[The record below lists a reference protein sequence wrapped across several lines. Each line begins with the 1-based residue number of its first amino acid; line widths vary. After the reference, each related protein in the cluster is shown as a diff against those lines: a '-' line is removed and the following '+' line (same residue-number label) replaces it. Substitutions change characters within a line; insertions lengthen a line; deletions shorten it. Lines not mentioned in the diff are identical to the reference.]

1 MKRICAPLATLGHPA
16 FRIMIEKFGGC
27 DEYYTEM
34 INAASLLNNGQFEN
48 YYTNPAPVPEK
59 IVWQLVGK
67 SAASFI
73 AAARILCRLPGIGID
88 LNMGCSAPEIF
99 KSGAGIAWMMKD
111 STELTELVAG
121 VRHVLDEYEAE
132 TGVHRRLSVKCRL
145 GADDFTD
152 EDFFRFIDTLVSC
165 GVEQIAVHPRTR
177 KEKYREKPRY
187 EYAQKTA
194 VRCGKKACVIVNGDI
209 CDKKSSE
216 QVSALCPDCGGLM
229 LGRAAVQKPW
239 IFAELAGLLPEKRVD
254 LLEIALSFIEDVTV
268 YQPPEFWRTRLQR
281 FFSYYTKNF
290 SFSHYACTKLLNAR
304 TPGEAADYLRSY
316 FAEVPG
322 DRILCF
328 S

>member
-1 MKRICAPLATLGHPA
+1 MKLVCAPMATLGHPA
-16 FRIMIEKFGGC
+16 FRILIEKFGGC
-27 DEYYTEM
+27 NEYYTEM
-34 INAASLLNNGQFEN
+34 INAASLLNNGQFEK
-48 YYTNPAPVPEK
+48 YYINPAPVPEK

-67 SAASFI
+67 SAAALI
-73 AAARILCRLPGIGID
+73 EAARILCRLPGIGVD

-99 KSGAGIAWMMKD
+99 KSGAGIAWMMKGIP
-111 STELTELVAG
+111 ELTELVSG
-121 VRHVLDEYEAE
+121 VRRVLDGYETE
-132 TGVHRRLSVKCRL
+132 TGLHRRLSVKCRL

-187 EYAQKTA
+187 EYAQEAA
-194 VRCGKKACVIVNGDI
+194 VRCRGNACVVVNGGI
-209 CDKKSSE
+209 CDTESFG
-216 QVSALCPDCGGLM
+216 QTAALCPDCGGVM

-254 LLEIALSFIEDVTV
+254 LLETALSFIEDVKV

-281 FFSYYTKNF
+281 FFLYYTKNL

-304 TPGEAADYLRSY
+304 TPEETADILRSY
-316 FAEVPG
+316 FKEVPG
-322 DRILCF
+322 DRIIRF